1 MFRHC
6 KYILKLIKNKLRQ
19 TNNNFLLHSFI
30 PHASL
35 RVIDDLMA
43 KTGNTNTFIAIKSMF
58 EQGNV
63 AKMKDIEKLFPT
75 AMAIALGMNH
85 NRYVLCLYDPE
96 KFLAKDLIL
105 FARLVDI
112 DSRLIWEVIAKE
124 TRNKKIVRRKP
135 SVKVVSGKKAT

>member
-1 MFRHC
+1 
-6 KYILKLIKNKLRQ
+6 
-19 TNNNFLLHSFI
+19 
-30 PHASL
+30 
-35 RVIDDLMA
+35 
-43 KTGNTNTFIAIKSMF
+43 MF